1 MMRKT
6 NNNLVEY
13 PSRIRRSEWRLMC
26 AAVKAWS
33 MREAASLSG
42 LSPTAVHRML
52 RNFSKKW
59 RLRFLPDLKKVNL
72 IMLTLITPKLSIK
85 KAPPFTFTIRDVHS
99 IGTYTLITALIP
111 PLFANKYIDALGV
124 EPLILVKGYEY
135 LRWAPNATLSCY
147 DPSKEAIIPIFDLEK
162 ATEACKGPV
171 ERWDQG
177 LMAPDIYDLVLL
189 TGRMRDPFARPMK
202 IYREARLKWDP
213 SLPSASEQVLSY
225 HFTRHLKAMWRG
237 NAVTLFT
244 DMKTIPMRL
253 FYFEG
258 RDAPV
263 LARVLCQ
270 LPGAY
275 AAMID
280 VNRALIGAQFPCS
293 YDEYIMQGIEGLDV
307 ELVRY
312 FVQSS
317 SDLRKVMPMLWRY
330 VEGRRWVF
338 KEELRVPVAQR
349 LPS

>member
-6 NNNLVEY
+6 NDLMGY
-13 PSRIRRSEWRLMC
+13 PSRIRLSEWKLVC

-33 MREAASLSG
+33 MRETASLSG

-52 RNFSKKW
+52 RSFTKKW
-59 RLRFLPDLKKVNL
+59 RLRFLPNL
-72 IMLTLITPKLSIK
+72 RKANLVMLTLITPKLNIK
-85 KAPPFTFTIRDVHS
+85 KAPPFTFAVRDVYG
-99 IGTYTLITALIP
+99 IGSYTLVTALIP
-111 PLFANKYIDALGV
+111 PLFVDRYIDALGV
-124 EPLILVKGYEY
+124 EPLIVVRGYEY
-135 LRWAPNATLSCY
+135 VRWMPNAALSRY
-147 DPSKEAIIPIFDLEK
+147 DPSQEVVIPVFDLERII
-162 ATEACKGPV
+162 EACKKPV
-171 ERWDQG
+171 EKWNRG
-177 LMAPDIYDLVLL
+177 LTAPDIYDLVLL
-189 TGRMRDPFARPMK
+189 WGRMRDPFARPLK

-213 SLPSASEQVLSY
+213 SLPDTSEQVLSY
-225 HFTRHLKAMWRG
+225 HFTRHLKAIWRG

-244 DMKTIPMRL
+244 DMKTVPVRM

-258 RDAPV
+258 KDAPA
-263 LARVLCQ
+263 LARALCM

-280 VNRALIGAQFPCS
+280 TNKALVGGQFPCS
-293 YDEYIMQGIEGLDV
+293 YDEYIMQGVEGLDV

-317 SDLRKVMPMLWRY
+317 SDLRKVMPLFWRY

-338 KEELRVPVAQR
+338 KEELRVPVVQR